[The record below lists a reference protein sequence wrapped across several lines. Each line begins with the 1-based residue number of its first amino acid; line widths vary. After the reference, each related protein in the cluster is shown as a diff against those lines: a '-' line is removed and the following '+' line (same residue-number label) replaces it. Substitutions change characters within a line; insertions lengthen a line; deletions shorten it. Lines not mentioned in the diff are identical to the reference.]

1 VGVVTVKVAPVCPD
15 VTTTKAGIWA
25 TNGLLVLRFT
35 TKPAAGA
42 GAEIVTVPVEVLPP
56 VTVAG
61 LSVRLTGVGSPAGF
75 TVSVVDAEAAA

>member
-1 VGVVTVKVAPVCPD
+1 MVTVKVATVWPE
-15 VTTTKAGIWA
+15 VTTTKEGIRA

-42 GAEIVTVPVEVLPP
+42 GAEMVTVPVEVLPP

-61 LSVRLTGVGSPAGF
+61 LSVRLTGVGSPAGLI
-75 TVSVVDAEAAA
+75 VSVLDELAAA